1 MNVCACNAFHLC
13 LWMFFFYFGLSSSF
27 GCCCCNSNNNNNNR
41 SVCHEKNVIWFS
53 PKYHKQTV
61 EMKRCDVIHNKLLSK
76 VYSDLWLMRP
86 FMLNIC
92 LRTHTHTHTHRVKFV
107 IKNFFLLF
115 FFLFVCVYLGKKCNQ
130 RIQRNGKKNIGID
143 LNALAKCQRPQSNR
157 RHQLF
162 YSFVMRGTNMFAY
175 LNCGFTVR

>member
-1 MNVCACNAFHLC
+1 MPRRANRIERSIKIFQRKWMCARVMLFIFVYGCFSFILASRLHLAAAAAIATTTTTTGAYVTKK
-13 LWMFFFYFGLSSSF
+13 M
-27 GCCCCNSNNNNNNR
+27 
-41 SVCHEKNVIWFS
+41 WFDS
-53 PKYHKQTV
+53 PQSIINKQWKWNGA
-61 EMKRCDVIHNKLLSK
+61 M
-76 VYSDLWLMRP
+76 
-86 FMLNIC
+86 
-92 LRTHTHTHTHRVKFV
+92 THTHTHTASNLSSKTSSSS
-107 IKNFFLLF
+107 